1 MRAFRPLT
9 VSRPWTAR
17 MAIISEIAV
26 VAGRDWQISEIAV
39 VAAGTVA
46 HALGPNGAVVW
57 IRPTRGGT

>member
-17 MAIISEIAV
+17 MAI
-26 VAGRDWQISEIAV
+26 ISEIAV